1 MIQFKNIL
9 EKLMNDGVVG
19 IKQSFEDEGVIFDDV
34 VKMKRI
40 CDSVSAYISVKIG
53 GCEAI
58 SDINNCLSLDVN
70 GIVAPM
76 IESEF
81 ALQKFV
87 EAVITNIDIDKREKM
102 KFYINVESKTAYENL
117 DKILSSPSSKLL
129 TGIVI
134 GRSDLT
140 KSFGYGK
147 QDVVSNKMCKVV
159 TDILTQSK
167 NYGFKTLMGGNIG
180 SSSINFIQD
189 MFSKKL
195 LNKFTLH
202 KDNTYKAW
210 VYCTNKNDY
219 HEVWHDHKSTC
230 SINSVYYLSI
240 PNEEE
245 CQLKLE
251 HNKNRFDFFP
261 KENDF
266 IIFPSYMMYG
276 VPPNKT
282 NRTRKALG
290 VNALTKGTLGDKKTI
305 SEIIF
310 GRYAK

>member
-147 QDVVSNKMCKVV
+147 QDVVSNKM
-159 TDILTQSK
+159 
-167 NYGFKTLMGGNIG
+167 
-180 SSSINFIQD
+180 
-189 MFSKKL
+189 
-195 LNKFTLH
+195 
-202 KDNTYKAW
+202 
-210 VYCTNKNDY
+210 
-219 HEVWHDHKSTC
+219 
-230 SINSVYYLSI
+230 
-240 PNEEE
+240 
-245 CQLKLE
+245 
-251 HNKNRFDFFP
+251 
-261 KENDF
+261 
-266 IIFPSYMMYG
+266 
-276 VPPNKT
+276 
-282 NRTRKALG
+282 
-290 VNALTKGTLGDKKTI
+290 
-305 SEIIF
+305 
-310 GRYAK
+310 

>member
-19 IKQSFEDEGVIFDDV
+19 IKQSFEDAGVIFDDV

-195 LNKFTLH
+195 LNNIETRNVIIDLNKVNM
-202 KDNTYKAW
+202 DNLEELIKNSLSFESSWLNYKAN
-210 VYCTNKNDY
+210 YYNKIGGEY
-219 HEVWHDHKSTC
+219 IKRS
-230 SINSVYYLSI
+230 
-240 PNEEE
+240 
-245 CQLKLE
+245 
-251 HNKNRFDFFP
+251 
-261 KENDF
+261 
-266 IIFPSYMMYG
+266 
-276 VPPNKT
+276 
-282 NRTRKALG
+282 
-290 VNALTKGTLGDKKTI
+290 KTI
-305 SEIIF
+305 LDRIS
-310 GRYAK
+310 